1 MRDNKAF
8 GNSCEQLEKA
18 CAPDTRFVT
27 RTKSI
32 RQSVEKRHQVIDLPN
47 SASLVN
53 LPVAIQNANRDV
65 LCVNVQ
71 SNVKHKCLSKSVKR
85 RPYTVSQYD

>member
-8 GNSCEQLEKA
+8 GNSCEQLEKPSA
-18 CAPDTRFVT
+18 LGTRFVT
-27 RTKSI
+27 HTKSI
-32 RQSVEKRHQVIDLPN
+32 RQSVEKLHQVIDLPN
-47 SASLVN
+47 SASFVN

-65 LCVNVQ
+65 FCVNVQ
-71 SNVKHKCLSKSVKR
+71 TNVKHKCLSESVKR